1 MMSYK
6 KLVKTVLDA
15 TTLTC
20 LAAGIEKKSVKENFT
35 SNPSNNAMNYIKF
48 TVLMVVNM
56 ALKQYLKDKKIL
68 PQNA

>member
-1 MMSYK
+1 MPDK

-20 LAAGIEKKSVKENFT
+20 LAADMEKKAVKENF
-35 SNPSNNAMNYIKF
+35 SNPSNNAMNYVKF
-48 TVLMVVNM
+48 TVLMVVNK
-56 ALKQYLKDKKIL
+56 ALKQYLKNQKTL

>member
-1 MMSYK
+1 MPDK

-20 LAAGIEKKSVKENFT
+20 LAADMEKKAVKENFS
-35 SNPSNNAMNYIKF
+35 SNPSNNAMNYVKF
-48 TVLMVVNM
+48 TVLMVVKK
-56 ALKQYLKDKKIL
+56 ALKQYLKNQKTL

>member
-1 MMSYK
+1 MSDK

-15 TTLTC
+15 TTFTC
-20 LAAGIEKKSVKENFT
+20 LAAGMEKKAVKENFT
-35 SNPSNNAMNYIKF
+35 SNPSNNAMNYVKF

-56 ALKQYLKDKKIL
+56 ALKQYLKDQKIL

>member
-1 MMSYK
+1 MPDK

-20 LAAGIEKKSVKENFT
+20 PAADMEKKAVKENFS
-35 SNPSNNAMNYIKF
+35 SNPSNNAMNYVKF
-48 TVLMVVNM
+48 TVLMAVNK
-56 ALKQYLKDKKIL
+56 ALKQYLKNQKTL